1 MQGVPDHF
9 DQPADRAVFRTAAG
23 LDGVELYRAHIVHHA
38 FAPHLHD
45 GYGLGVIE
53 AGQERFEYRGRQHL
67 AGAGAIVLM
76 QPGELHT
83 GGAASP
89 CGWRYRMLYLD
100 EAVLA
105 RHLGDAPTWRFDDA
119 VRQGDPARA
128 AALARCLGA
137 LWQSESAAESDAA
150 LADALALLAP
160 LAAPLA
166 ATLAAGQPHP
176 TTARAHGA
184 RPFLAVVDALHTDLA
199 REWRLAELAA
209 LAHLSPFHFQRAFK
223 AAYGISPHQWRM
235 ALRVA
240 EAKRLLARGVPAA
253 EAAAA
258 VGLVDQ
264 AHLTRRFAG
273 MYGVTPA
280 RYQRQLRASVAVSA
294 PARPAAP
301 APRPRPA
308 APRG

>member
-1 MQGVPDHF
+1 MQGVPERF
-9 DQPADRAVFRTAAG
+9 DEPQDRAEFRRAAG
-23 LDGVELYRAHIVHHA
+23 HEGVELYRAHIVHHQ

-53 AGQERFEYRGRQHL
+53 SGQERFDYRGREHF
-67 AGAGAIVLM
+67 APAGAIVLM
-76 QPGELHT
+76 QPGEVHT

-89 CGWRYRMLYLD
+89 QGWRYRMMYLD

-105 RHLGDAPTWRFDDA
+105 GHLGGAPTWRFDQA
-119 VRQGDPARA
+119 VLAGDTRRA
-128 AALARCLGA
+128 AALAQALAA
-137 LWQSESAAESDAA
+137 LWHAESGLAADAA
-150 LADALALLAP
+150 LAEALSLLAP
-160 LAAPLA
+160 LAAGHRPS
-166 ATLAAGQPHP
+166 PS
-176 TTARAHGA
+176 ARPAQA
-184 RPFLAVVDALHTDLA
+184 RPFGAVVDALHADLT
-199 REWRLAELAA
+199 REWRLNELAA
-209 LAHLSPFHFQRAFK
+209 LAGLSPFHFQRAFK
-223 AAYGISPHQWRM
+223 AAYGISPHQWRV

-240 EAKRLLARGVPAA
+240 EAKRLLARGEPAA
-253 EAAAA
+253 EVAGA

-280 RYQRQLRASVAVSA
+280 RYQRQLRTSVPVNA

>member
-1 MQGVPDHF
+1 MQGVPEHF
-9 DQPADRAVFRTAAG
+9 DEPADRAEFRRPAG
-23 LDGVELYRAHIVHHA
+23 HEGVELYRAHIVHHR

-53 AGQERFEYRGRQHL
+53 SGQERFDYRGREHF
-67 AGAGAIVLM
+67 APAGAIVLM

-89 CGWRYRMLYLD
+89 QGWRYRMMYLD

-105 RHLGDAPTWRFDDA
+105 EHLGRAGDGPTWRFDHA
-119 VRQGDPARA
+119 VRAGDTQRA
-128 AALARCLGA
+128 AALARALSA
-137 LWQSESAAESDAA
+137 LWHAECGLAADAA
-150 LADALALLAP
+150 LAEALGLLAP
-160 LAAPLA
+160 LAAGHRPA
-166 ATLAAGQPHP
+166 PS
-176 TTARAHGA
+176 ARPAQA
-184 RPFLAVVDALHTDLA
+184 RPFQTVVDALHAELA
-199 REWRLAELAA
+199 REWRLNELAA
-209 LAHLSPFHFQRAFK
+209 LAGLSPFHFQRAFK

-240 EAKRLLARGVPAA
+240 EARRLLARGEPAA
-253 EAAAA
+253 EVAGA
-258 VGLVDQ
+258 VGLADQ

-280 RYQRQLRASVAVSA
+280 RYQKQLRTTVALSA

-308 APRG
+308 GPHG